1 MSRLSI
7 RIRLKFP
14 VIVIEAFWVIPDIY
28 IRGAMH
34 LSVGRARRAVIVRHA
49 GKSVYSP
56 ISVPVR
62 NHGVVENPQPCRV
75 CNLFAHT
82 ESFNK
87 TQTRNSHQLRLSRN
101 TIHASRAT
109 SHDSPTGFFA
119 METKFRFRLVFFGCH
134 CRKYLKYGLKLLVI
148 FAFHRF
154 NLAP

>member
-62 NHGVVENPQPCRV
+62 NHGVVENSQPCRV
-75 CNLFAHT
+75 CNLFAHA

-87 TQTRNSHQLRLSRN
+87 TQTRNSHQLRLSPN
-101 TIHASRAT
+101 TIHEPRDTNHEQRVTIHRQAFLLWK
-109 SHDSPTGFFA
+109 PNFGF
-119 METKFRFRLVFFGCH
+119 
-134 CRKYLKYGLKLLVI
+134 GLSSSAAI
-148 FAFHRF
+148 AESIS
-154 NLAP
+154 NTA